1 YFAGN
6 KVLISDIASIATTTA
21 TTSTV
26 NPALYAPASTPGQYA
41 AFIYLRNNTSFQL
54 DMSLNK
60 DIHINERM
68 RVTLRA
74 VALNFLNHP
83 FFPLANTN
91 PTSTS
96 FGQITAP
103 TNAQGPGNR
112 TVQLRASF
120 EW

>member
-1 YFAGN
+1 
-6 KVLISDIASIATTTA
+6 
-21 TTSTV
+21 
-26 NPALYAPASTPGQYA
+26 
-41 AFIYLRNNTSFQL
+41 
-54 DMSLNK
+54 MSLNK
-60 DIHINERM
+60 DIRINERM

-83 FFPLANTN
+83 FFALANTN

-96 FGQITAP
+96 FGQITSAS
-103 TNAQGPGNR
+103 GNR